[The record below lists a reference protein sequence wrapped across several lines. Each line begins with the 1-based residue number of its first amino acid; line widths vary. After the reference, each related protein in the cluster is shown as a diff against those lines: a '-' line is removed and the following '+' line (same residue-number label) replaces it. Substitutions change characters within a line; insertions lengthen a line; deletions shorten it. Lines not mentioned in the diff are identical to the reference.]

1 MIAKGE
7 IFVNYAAFQSAL
19 KQYCRETNQE
29 FVVAKSEVN
38 NKNSDPS
45 LPFKLKEL
53 KCAHHRRTKCRANL
67 RLNLEKAGTH
77 KNKYMIVTMNDEH
90 TSECPFKNRH
100 RTFTSSHSNES
111 STSDLLSMIKTDDC
125 EPNIVIPCTK
135 YQSLM
140 SVSENMFNECCTKAL
155 TNQKYLGLRDLR
167 LRDYLF
173 FIFVISFSNMY
184 YIKAAAT
191 RRVARSKL

>member
-53 KCAHHRRTKCRANL
+53 KCAHHRRTKCRAYL
-67 RLNLEKAGTH
+67 RLNLKKAGTH

-90 TSECPFKNRH
+90 TSQCPYYYSKEF
-100 RTFTSSHSNES
+100 
-111 STSDLLSMIKTDDC
+111 
-125 EPNIVIPCTK
+125 
-135 YQSLM
+135 
-140 SVSENMFNECCTKAL
+140 CCSKVPA
-155 TNQKYLGLRDLR
+155 NHWYLGLRA
-167 LRDYLF
+167 F
-173 FIFVISFSNMY
+173 A
-184 YIKAAAT
+184 YIY
-191 RRVARSKL
+191 

>member
-1 MIAKGE
+1 MIVKGE

-90 TSECPFKNRH
+90 TSQCPYYYSKEF
-100 RTFTSSHSNES
+100 
-111 STSDLLSMIKTDDC
+111 
-125 EPNIVIPCTK
+125 
-135 YQSLM
+135 
-140 SVSENMFNECCTKAL
+140 CCSKVPA
-155 TNQKYLGLRDLR
+155 NHWYLGLRA
-167 LRDYLF
+167 F
-173 FIFVISFSNMY
+173 A
-184 YIKAAAT
+184 YIY
-191 RRVARSKL
+191 